1 MAWGL
6 HSRSPF
12 RVLAL
17 WRAGILIAELL
28 SIAPL
33 GGAVTLQTSKS
44 AATLL
49 SETRS
54 ASLRRGGDLH
64 PSQAASLELQEA
76 FKAVP
81 SEIFHVLQQVD
92 APVAERAPTPDKEV
106 FRLRTSE
113 LLRLKLNSMPNASA
127 KVLNKTKDAVG
138 LSQVMSGIRSRINSS
153 RTNSSANVNGG
164 DFLKPPLK
172 IWITG
177 FARSGSSTFLS
188 MVETA
193 GHQAS
198 EEGALGE
205 VDMLSQSRGPRM
217 FAIFEPCHEDTVPED
232 TENKDCGSMMDHFF
246 DCNFQGFT
254 AVHGWT
260 HDHSMTGNA
269 PFELDS
275 ATQTCMYSDIIAMK
289 TVNFTNPIPKEGRG
303 MATLPLPYA
312 TNLAGL
318 VSYPLEEHFTLRV
331 VNLVRDPRAI
341 VASWFL
347 TGAFN
352 KSIVRSPETLT
363 SICDAF
369 LSNFESLQD
378 HPRVTTVVFENF
390 VTQPAAT
397 SKRVFDFLGLPYTD
411 VQEEWIQET
420 FSPDCVNKKNAL
432 FDDCHQNPELSIERW
447 RDELT
452 MEEQKAFFDHPS
464 CCKVASIY
472 GYDAQGCMQNPWG

>member
-1 MAWGL
+1 M
-6 HSRSPF
+6 
-12 RVLAL
+12 
-17 WRAGILIAELL
+17 
-28 SIAPL
+28 APL
-33 GGAVTLQTSKS
+33 GGAATLQGSKS
-44 AATLL
+44 AVTLL
-49 SETRS
+49 SEARS
-54 ASLRRGGDLH
+54 ASLRRGRDLH
-64 PSQAASLELQEA
+64 PSEAASLELREA

-81 SEIFHVLQQVD
+81 SEISQVLQHVD
-92 APVAERAPTPDKEV
+92 AQVAERAPMPDNELV
-106 FRLRTSE
+106 FHLRTSQ
-113 LLRLKLNSMPNASA
+113 LLRHKLSSMPVASAKAANSMPNASA
-127 KVLNKTKDAVG
+127 EVPLNETKTAVG
-138 LSQVMSGIRSRINSS
+138 LSQVMSGIRSRINAS
-153 RTNSSANVNGG
+153 RANSSADVPGG
-164 DFLKPPLK
+164 GFQKPPLK

-198 EEGALGE
+198 DKGALGE
-205 VDMLSQSRGPRM
+205 MNMLSQSRSPRM
-217 FAIFEPCHEDTVPED
+217 FAIFEPCHEDTVLED
-232 TENKDCGSMMDHFF
+232 TENKDCGSMMDRLF

-254 AVHGWT
+254 EVHGWT

-341 VASWFL
+341 VASWFY

-352 KSIVRSPETLT
+352 KSIVRSLETLT

-411 VQEEWIQET
+411 VQEKWIQET

-432 FDDCHQNPELSIERW
+432 FDDCHQNPELSITRW

-452 MEEQKAFFDHPS
+452 AQEQQAFVDHPS
-464 CCKVASIY
+464 CCRVASIY
-472 GYDAQGCMQNPWG
+472 GYDAEGCVQNP